1 MYRRA
6 LYAVRFGAVM
16 DPRLRQLAEKA
27 KFSRS
32 GVTEEERREA
42 KALLT
47 AFFQSTVRDLP
58 LWKRILFFLCTF

>member
-1 MYRRA
+1 MS
-6 LYAVRFGAVM
+6 
-16 DPRLRQLAEKA
+16 DK
-27 KFSRS
+27 KFRYTYTAP
-32 GVTEEERREA
+32 TEEERREA

>member
-1 MYRRA
+1 
-6 LYAVRFGAVM
+6 M